1 VGLMST
7 KQDICFIAITNAN
20 ERIEYKQARF
30 SSTLK
35 GFNELA
41 DGSLNIPVPKSVWNL
56 QYP

>member
-1 VGLMST
+1 MST